1 MPRHR
6 GVKGGANFTSATI
19 VEAGSTQG
27 VYRIKPD
34 NQPIVT
40 VNLTSTLWDLERKCL
55 PTFQGVELFTEPSN
69 NTGGG
74 RGGGGGGGGGSA
86 ARGGD
91 DATVELLTTSDASSL
106 KAEDRINSSSR
117 PGREHLTDAVRFH
130 YDPLEGGAAK
140 VYSDH
145 RENMFGES
153 SR

>member
-27 VYRIKPD
+27 VYRIQPD
-34 NQPIVT
+34 NQPIMT

-74 RGGGGGGGGGSA
+74 RGGGGGGGSA

-117 PGREHLTDAVRFH
+117 LRL
-130 YDPLEGGAAK
+130 
-140 VYSDH
+140 S
-145 RENMFGES
+145 NS
-153 SR
+153 